1 METTPNDLRQQQFE
15 IKFRGY
21 NPDDVE
27 VFRDLAATA
36 LEEARA
42 ETLKLSEE
50 NNHLNERL
58 KHLIDLEDTLKAVV
72 VEAQKNADATITTA
86 HKDAETTIE
95 QAKKEAELIVREAEH
110 KKSEVIADM
119 HRQMG
124 KLVAD
129 INKIRFIRSNY
140 LTQLKSL
147 ITSQLASIEQ
157 LLAEDD
163 KGNGY
168 SEHDAG
174 QGESVSGEET
184 AQTQQYTAEDMQT
197 NPEEGY
203 IEQSDEDNNALE
215 QIEKLD
221 DTEHHTNEE

>member
-42 ETLKLSEE
+42 EILKLTEE
-50 NNHLNERL
+50 NNHINERL
-58 KHLIDLEDTLKAVV
+58 KHLINLEDTLKEVV
-72 VEAQKNADATITTA
+72 VDARKNADLTMTTA
-86 HKDAETTIE
+86 QKDAESTIE
-95 QAKKEAELIVREAEH
+95 QGKKEANLIVREAEH

-147 ITSQLASIEQ
+147 ITSQLTSIEQ

-163 KGNGY
+163 KGN
-168 SEHDAG
+168 SHADQNEHK
-174 QGESVSGEET
+174 SGEGN
-184 AQTQQYTAEDMQT
+184 AQAQQYTAEDMQI
-197 NPEEGY
+197 NPEQY
-203 IEQSDEDNNALE
+203 NEQTDDNAME
-215 QIEKLD
+215 QIESLD
-221 DTEHHTNEE
+221 DSAHNVNKG